1 MEGSDMTVALRTGKD
16 WTADAFVAT
25 DQHVFGNDWRY
36 ELVEGQVVG
45 HAAPSPEHGAI
56 LIGLSAAL
64 FNRRDRL
71 PAGCRP
77 ESGSAATPSS
87 LQRNTARIPDAMIRC
102 GAFPRVAFEVVS
114 PSEIR
119 DWRGR
124 DLKRKHLQAV
134 EGIEAIVELFQDDFA
149 AHVYRLS
156 PTGTWEFEALGG
168 PDALLSLDMVQISI
182 PLSEIYELADLPRE
196 SSQMDHI
203 TLRTDPSP

>member
-1 MEGSDMTVALRTGKD
+1 MTVALGTGKT
-16 WTADAFVAT
+16 WTAEAFVAT

-36 ELVEGQVVG
+36 ELVEGQIVG

-56 LIGLSAAL
+56 LTGLSAAL
-64 FNRRDRL
+64 FNRRNQM

-77 ESGSAATPSS
+77 ESGSSATPRSP
-87 LQRNTARIPDAMIRC
+87 QRNTARIPDAMIRC
-102 GAFPRVAFEVVS
+102 GALPRVAFEVVS

-149 AHVYRLS
+149 AHVYRVS
-156 PTGTWEFEALGG
+156 RACTWEFEALGG
-168 PDALLSLDMVQISI
+168 PDAVLSLDIVQISI
-182 PLSEIYELADLPRE
+182 PLSEIYELAELPRDSGE
-196 SSQMDHI
+196 TDDVAARI
-203 TLRTDPSP
+203 DPSP